1 MALGLNT
8 LDLQLQQQQMH
19 SGMMRQLTPMSFV
32 KPPADLDVMT
42 LASTSKLYEDAALIS
57 AAAAA
62 VEDIYHEPS
71 YPRLVLQRP
80 STFRFVQGGS
90 VSRF

>member
-1 MALGLNT
+1 
-8 LDLQLQQQQMH
+8 MH
-19 SGMMRQLTPMSFV
+19 PAMMRQLTPMSFV
-32 KPPADLDVMT
+32 KTPADLDAMT

-62 VEDIYHEPS
+62 EDIYHEPS

-80 STFRFVQGGS
+80 STFRFVQGGFGGLQY
-90 VSRF
+90 VTQPL